1 MIECHCCIKMA
12 FKTQI
17 IYWGNLFVE
26 NKNEYNKLNLRDL
39 MYTVFTRWYIL
50 IVLLVVCILAAVI
63 YSNFIATPL
72 YDSTGKLYIM
82 NKQSEN
88 ISSSDLSVSIYL
100 TKDYEE
106 LIVDKAV
113 LDEVSD
119 ELDNKYSYAQ
129 LKSAVTVDNPES
141 TRFLEI
147 TVRTPDAVDSKKIVD
162 SICEVSQ
169 EKIVELLGIDQVTII
184 RKGDIA
190 SSPSSP
196 NTSGNIMKAIFFA
209 FAAFVVIVVLICF
222 FNDKINGP
230 EDIEKYLEISV
241 LGNIPY
247 NQNKKK
253 AKSK

>member
-1 MIECHCCIKMA
+1 M
-12 FKTQI
+12 
-17 IYWGNLFVE
+17 E
-26 NKNEYNKLNLRDL
+26 NKNEYNKLNLKDL
-39 MYTVFTRWYIL
+39 MNTVLTRWYIL

-63 YSNFIATPL
+63 YSNFIATPM

-82 NKQSEN
+82 KKQSEN
-88 ISSSDLSVSIYL
+88 ISSSDLSVSLYL

-119 ELDNKYSYAQ
+119 ALDNKYSYAQ
-129 LKSAVTVDNPES
+129 LKSAVTVTNPEN

-147 TVRTPDAVDSKKIVD
+147 TVKTPDAVDSKKIVD

-190 SSPSSP
+190 SEPSSP
-196 NTSGNIMKAIFFA
+196 NISGIIIKSIFVAFIA
-209 FAAFVVIVVLICF
+209 FAGIVVLICF
-222 FNDKINGP
+222 LNDKINGP
-230 EDIEKYLEISV
+230 EDIEKYLDISV

-253 AKSK
+253 TKSK

>member
-26 NKNEYNKLNLRDL
+26 NKNEYNKLNLKDL

-50 IVLLVVCILAAVI
+50 MILLIVCVLAAVI

-100 TKDYEE
+100 ARDYEK
-106 LIVDKAV
+106 LIVDKAI

-119 ELDNKYSYAQ
+119 ELDNKYSYSQ
-129 LKSAVTVDNPES
+129 LKSAITVVNPED

-147 TVRTPDAVDSKKIVD
+147 TVKTHDAADSKRIVD
-162 SICEVSQ
+162 LLCEVSQ
-169 EKIVELLGIDQVTII
+169 EKTIELLGIDRIVII
-184 RKGDIA
+184 RGGNI
-190 SSPSSP
+190 SSVPSSP
-196 NTSGNIMKAIFFA
+196 NISGNIMKSI
-209 FAAFVVIVVLICF
+209 FAAVIVFAGIVLLYCF
-222 FNDKINGP
+222 LSDKINEP
-230 EDIEKYLEISV
+230 EDVEEYLDMRV

-253 AKSK
+253 AKFK

>member
-1 MIECHCCIKMA
+1 
-12 FKTQI
+12 
-17 IYWGNLFVE
+17 
-26 NKNEYNKLNLRDL
+26 
-39 MYTVFTRWYIL
+39 MYTVLTRWYIL
-50 IVLLVVCILAAVI
+50 IVLLVICIFSAVI
-63 YSNFIATPL
+63 YSNFIATPM

-129 LKSAVTVDNPES
+129 LRSAVTVVNPEN

-147 TVRTPDAVDSKKIVD
+147 TVRTPSAVDSKKIVD

-169 EKIVELLGIDQVTII
+169 EKIVELLGIDQVVII

-190 SSPSSP
+190 SAPSSP
-196 NTSGNIMKAIFFA
+196 NTSGNIMKSILVAFIVFA
-209 FAAFVVIVVLICF
+209 GIVVLICF
-222 FNDKINGP
+222 LNDKINGP
-230 EDIEKYLEISV
+230 EDIEKYLDISV

>member
-1 MIECHCCIKMA
+1 M
-12 FKTQI
+12 
-17 IYWGNLFVE
+17 E
-26 NKNEYNKLNLRDL
+26 NKNEYNKLNLKDL
-39 MYTVFTRWYIL
+39 MYTVLTRWYIL

-63 YSNFIATPL
+63 YSNFIATPM

-82 NKQSEN
+82 KKQSEN
-88 ISSSDLSVSIYL
+88 ISSSDLSVSLYL

-119 ELDNKYSYAQ
+119 ALDNKYSYAQ
-129 LKSAVTVDNPES
+129 LKSAVTVTNPEN

-147 TVRTPDAVDSKKIVD
+147 TVKTPDAVDSKKIVD

-190 SSPSSP
+190 SEPSSP
-196 NTSGNIMKAIFFA
+196 NISGIIIKSI
-209 FAAFVVIVVLICF
+209 FAAFIAFAGIVVLICF
-222 FNDKINGP
+222 LNDKINGP
-230 EDIEKYLEISV
+230 EDIEKYLDISV

-253 AKSK
+253 TKSK

>member
-1 MIECHCCIKMA
+1 M
-12 FKTQI
+12 
-17 IYWGNLFVE
+17 E
-26 NKNEYNKLNLRDL
+26 NKNDYNKLNLKDL
-39 MYTVFTRWYIL
+39 MYTVLTRWYNL
-50 IVLLVVCILAAVI
+50 IVLLVICIFSAVI
-63 YSNFIATPL
+63 YSNFIATPM

-129 LKSAVTVDNPES
+129 LRSAVTVVNPEN

-147 TVRTPDAVDSKKIVD
+147 TVRTPSAVDSKKIVD

-169 EKIVELLGIDQVTII
+169 EKIVELLGIDQVVII

-190 SSPSSP
+190 SAPSSP
-196 NTSGNIMKAIFFA
+196 NTSGNIMKSILVAFIVFA
-209 FAAFVVIVVLICF
+209 GIVVLICF
-222 FNDKINGP
+222 LNDKINGP
-230 EDIEKYLEISV
+230 EDIEKYLDISV

>member
-1 MIECHCCIKMA
+1 M
-12 FKTQI
+12 
-17 IYWGNLFVE
+17 E
-26 NKNEYNKLNLRDL
+26 NKNDYNKLNLKDL
-39 MYTVFTRWYIL
+39 MYTVLTRWYIL
-50 IVLLVVCILAAVI
+50 IVLLVICIFSAVI
-63 YSNFIATPL
+63 YSNFIATPM

-129 LKSAVTVDNPES
+129 LRSAVTVVNPEN

-147 TVRTPDAVDSKKIVD
+147 TVRTPSAVDSKKIVD

-169 EKIVELLGIDQVTII
+169 EKIVELLGIDQVVII

-190 SSPSSP
+190 SAPSSP
-196 NTSGNIMKAIFFA
+196 NTSGNIMKSILVAFIVFA
-209 FAAFVVIVVLICF
+209 GIVVLICF
-222 FNDKINGP
+222 LNDKINGP
-230 EDIEKYLEISV
+230 EDIEKYLDISV

>member
-1 MIECHCCIKMA
+1 M
-12 FKTQI
+12 
-17 IYWGNLFVE
+17 E
-26 NKNEYNKLNLRDL
+26 NKNDYNKLNLKDL
-39 MYTVFTRWYIL
+39 MYTVLTRWYIL
-50 IVLLVVCILAAVI
+50 IVLLVICIFSAVI
-63 YSNFIATPL
+63 YSNFIATPM

-88 ISSSDLSVSIYL
+88 IRSSDLSVSIYL

-129 LKSAVTVDNPES
+129 LRSAVTVVNPEN

-147 TVRTPDAVDSKKIVD
+147 TVRTPSAVDSKKIVD

-169 EKIVELLGIDQVTII
+169 EKIVELLGIDQVVII

-190 SSPSSP
+190 SAPSSP
-196 NTSGNIMKAIFFA
+196 NTSGNIMKSILVAFIVFA
-209 FAAFVVIVVLICF
+209 GIVVLICF
-222 FNDKINGP
+222 LNDKINGP
-230 EDIEKYLEISV
+230 EDIEKYLDISV

>member
-1 MIECHCCIKMA
+1 M
-12 FKTQI
+12 
-17 IYWGNLFVE
+17 E
-26 NKNEYNKLNLRDL
+26 NKNDYNKLNLKDL
-39 MYTVFTRWYIL
+39 MYTVLTRWYIL
-50 IVLLVVCILAAVI
+50 IVLLVICIFSAVI
-63 YSNFIATPL
+63 YSNFIATPM

-106 LIVDKAV
+106 LVVDKAV

-129 LKSAVTVDNPES
+129 LRSAVTVVNPEN

-147 TVRTPDAVDSKKIVD
+147 TVRTPSAVDSKKIVD

-169 EKIVELLGIDQVTII
+169 EKIVELLGIDQVVII

-190 SSPSSP
+190 SAPSSP
-196 NTSGNIMKAIFFA
+196 NTSGNIMKSILVAFIVFA
-209 FAAFVVIVVLICF
+209 GIVVLICF
-222 FNDKINGP
+222 LNDKINGP
-230 EDIEKYLEISV
+230 EDIEKYLDISV